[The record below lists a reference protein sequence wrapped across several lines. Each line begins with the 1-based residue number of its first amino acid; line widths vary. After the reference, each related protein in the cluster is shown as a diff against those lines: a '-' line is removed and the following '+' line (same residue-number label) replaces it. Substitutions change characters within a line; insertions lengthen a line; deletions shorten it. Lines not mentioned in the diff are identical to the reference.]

1 MLRQFRIKNFQ
12 SVQDL
17 TYNFSNGLN
26 VIIGEN
32 NTGKSVLNKAIEVLV
47 NFKSLKASDVEQ
59 YITFGKPKSDL
70 IITGDS
76 GCYWVE
82 IYPRK
87 INYYSLENG
96 SFVFV
101 GNELPPGLIKGLDL
115 LICDGNFVGNLI
127 TSNHSKLLVDS
138 SSNIN
143 NQILSLIARD
153 DSAENILEECEER
166 LSTMNSNLRTLR
178 VNRSAIEGEL
188 STIEVEDTTL
198 KEEALSRVF
207 LLTNFV
213 EELIGVKETSDLLKF
228 NVPKVGNMDEL
239 INFVSNLETLM
250 YKFDNLRFTKE
261 VKNLDEDIKVVSELE
276 SFNDKLDVVLSKMT
290 IMSNIKEVN
299 VNNDLLGV
307 VAKLELLQSNLA
319 KVNNVK
325 KVNDSNLLVAEQ
337 LEELLGSVENYYNK
351 AVETERLKS
360 ESKSLLDELNSYG
373 GEEYDCPIYGTIKYI
388 NDECIHIS
396 E

>member
-12 SVQDL
+12 SVEDL
-17 TYNFSNGLN
+17 TYNFSDGLN

-47 NFKSLKASDVEQ
+47 NFNSLRASDVEQ

-87 INYYSLENG
+87 INYYCLENDN
-96 SFVFV
+96 FVFV
-101 GNELPPGLIKGLDL
+101 GNELPPGLIKCLDL
-115 LICDGNFVGNLI
+115 LVCEGNFVGNLI

-178 VNRSAIEGEL
+178 INRSSIESEL

-207 LLTNFV
+207 SLTNFV

-299 VNNDLLGV
+299 VDNDLLGV

-360 ESKSLLDELNSYG
+360 EAKSLLDELNSYG

-396 E
+396 K